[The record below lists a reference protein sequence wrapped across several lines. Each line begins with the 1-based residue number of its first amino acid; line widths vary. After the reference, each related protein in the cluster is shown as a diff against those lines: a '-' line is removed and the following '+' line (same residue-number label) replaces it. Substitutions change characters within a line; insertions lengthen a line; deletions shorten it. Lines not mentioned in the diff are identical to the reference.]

1 MILICFI
8 PGFKVSTL
16 LMMASCWYKN
26 NYSQQNYLSLWPLL
40 HNNITARQHGWR
52 SCIIVDFLSD
62 KNNCTSKALK
72 CFDLAVFEK
81 KLFWSEKENL
91 QHLRSTPRSHI
102 YLDSQ
107 IWFPF
112 SDNEYFLTLARH
124 KNKLMWVCCYW
135 GNNKI
140 EAARRVRSPI
150 LVPNPACTM
159 WGSHPKFRKQS
170 FNTMCSK

>member
-1 MILICFI
+1 MRLSDSVNHLQLEYRREVMTFILICSI

-16 LMMASCWYKN
+16 LMTASCWYKN

-72 CFDLAVFEK
+72 CFDLE
-81 KLFWSEKENL
+81 
-91 QHLRSTPRSHI
+91 
-102 YLDSQ
+102 
-107 IWFPF
+107 
-112 SDNEYFLTLARH
+112 
-124 KNKLMWVCCYW
+124 LMWVCCYW
-135 GNNKI
+135 GNYKI

-150 LVPNPACTM
+150 LVTNPACTM

-170 FNTMCSK
+170 LNTMCSK